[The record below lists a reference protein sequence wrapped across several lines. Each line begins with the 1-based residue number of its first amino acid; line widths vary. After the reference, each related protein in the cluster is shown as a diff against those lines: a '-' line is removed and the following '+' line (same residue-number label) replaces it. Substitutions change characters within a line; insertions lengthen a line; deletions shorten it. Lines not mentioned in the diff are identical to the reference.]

1 MVLPGIKLTKGAGI
15 ATLEFLEKSWP
26 MPATPKVAAAFEEL
40 KSTLKRKVAEEK
52 PQVPARP
59 PVEEETTWPITEGA
73 PGPFDTL
80 DVIRRVLSSHDLLFL
95 SRQVTYHISASTD
108 IPPVWADVDQV
119 SMAISWLIE
128 HIVRRAAPGSQIAME
143 LKGVNLQ
150 SGPGVEFCCTSTD
163 RHMDKAGEQQFLTT
177 LFQGPETTE
186 EVEPLAE
193 ARKIILRQQGQLWAD
208 IPKPHR
214 PTYHLVLPASAEAAR
229 PHPGE
234 QWTYKYDISI
244 NNYPLVRKR
253 FGIRK
258 SLSLV
263 EQIER
268 YVRSLVRY
276 PMDMVM
282 AVGDKGVIT
291 TIYETQHGAAES
303 VASRISQRLG
313 KESFRIGKKPVDL
326 SFSYHLSLLS
336 PPPASPAKSSA
347 HRQGG

>member
-1 MVLPGIKLTKGAGI
+1 MVLPSTKLTKGAGI

-26 MPATPKVAAAFEEL
+26 EPATPKVVAAFEEL
-40 KSTLKRKVAEEK
+40 KSTLKGKPAEAK
-52 PQVPARP
+52 PMSRTRPA
-59 PVEEETTWPITEGA
+59 VEEETTWPVGKATRR
-73 PGPFDTL
+73 PFDTL
-80 DVIRRVLSSHDLLFL
+80 DVVRQVLSSHDLLFL
-95 SRQVTYHISASTD
+95 SRQVTYHISASTEV
-108 IPPVWADVDQV
+108 PKVWADAGQV
-119 SMAISWLIE
+119 SVALSRMVE
-128 HIVRRAAPGSQIAME
+128 HIAKRAAPGSQIAME
-143 LKGVNLQ
+143 LKGVTLQ
-150 SGPGVEFCCTSTD
+150 SGPGVELICTSTD
-163 RHMDKAGEQQFLTT
+163 RLLDKASEQQFLTT
-177 LFQGPETTE
+177 LFQEPETTE

-193 ARKIILRQQGQLWAD
+193 ARRIILRQQGQLWAD
-208 IPKPHR
+208 IPKPQS
-214 PTYHLVLPASAEAAR
+214 PNYHVILPASAEAAR

-244 NNYPLVRKR
+244 NNYSLVRKR

-282 AVGDKGVIT
+282 AIGDKGVIT

-313 KESFRIGKKPVDL
+313 KESFRIGKRPVDL
-326 SFSYHLSLLS
+326 SFSYHLSLLN
-336 PPPASPAKSSA
+336 PPPASQPKGSTS
-347 HRQGG
+347 RQSG